1 MLKND
6 PPPGTRVKF
15 LQEVRKA
22 RANDIGKLV
31 RPLGTYLT
39 ERATDEFEI
48 EYRGERITVTRS
60 QITEAENEAEV

>member
-22 RANDIGKLV
+22 RANDVGKLV
-31 RPLGTYLT
+31 RPLGTYLR
-39 ERATDEFEI
+39 ESATDEFEV
-48 EYRGERITVTRS
+48 EYQGERITVTRA
-60 QITEAENEAEV
+60 QIVEA